1 MGNKDIEKLIADYV
15 IEHQQSLYR
24 LAYSY
29 VKNEQ
34 DALDIVQDAIIKAIS
49 SKETLK
55 HPEFMKTWI
64 YTIVANTALD
74 YIRRHKKVIVSDDE
88 FLSSLDTGNVDQYQ
102 DIDLQ
107 KALNELPA
115 DYRSII
121 VLRYFEDLKIEDVAN
136 VLGENINTVKTRL
149 YKALEKLRIQMSA

>member
-55 HPEFMKTWI
+55 QPEFMKTWI
-64 YTIVANTALD
+64 YRIVANTALD

-88 FLSSLDTGNVDQYQ
+88 FISRLDTGNVDQYQ

-107 KALNELPA
+107 KALDELPA